1 MAGLDLLWAGEEWRK
16 ALCLEGYLG
25 SEIPWT
31 RLMDLERGVLGR
43 GRSLRCFRFLAGATE
58 YGGAPRAQ
66 GETILFG
73 RAGMSYVSVVM
84 GLRC

>member
-1 MAGLDLLWAGEEWRK
+1 MAGLDLFWAGEEWRK

-31 RLMDLERGVLGR
+31 RLMDLERGFLGR

-58 YGGAPRAQ
+58 YGGRHVPK
-66 GETILFG
+66 G
-73 RAGMSYVSVVM
+73 RRFFLG
-84 GLRC
+84 GRG